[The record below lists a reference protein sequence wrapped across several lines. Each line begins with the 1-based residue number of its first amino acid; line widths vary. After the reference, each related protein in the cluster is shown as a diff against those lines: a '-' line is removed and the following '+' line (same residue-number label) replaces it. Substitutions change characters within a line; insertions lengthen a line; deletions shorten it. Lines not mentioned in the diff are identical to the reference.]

1 MSFKNAEIKRK
12 ANIYHEGR
20 VTSRTVITPEGE
32 RKTLGIMLPGTYTF
46 NTDAPEVMELIQGR
60 CRVRIGDGAAW
71 QDYAAGTSF
80 SVPAHAR
87 FEIEVRELLDY
98 ICHFG

>member
-12 ANIYHEGR
+12 ANIYHDGR
-20 VTSRTVITPEGE
+20 VTSRTVITPDGA

-60 CRVRIGDGAAW
+60 CRVRIGDAPW
-71 QDYAAGTSF
+71 QDYAAGQSF
-80 SVPAHAR
+80 TVPANAR
-87 FEIEVRELLDY
+87 FDIEVGDLLDY